1 MDSVHGYHS
10 LSGGVH
16 TFCTLCTKE
25 RIIMMPTKD
34 NDLEVSLSACRKT
47 NTYAFS
53 VDGCRS
59 LARNSCGVLK
69 SATSDTLLSY
79 ALLSCLK
86 GIDKRA
92 AMRVF
97 IQTREIQTAIEPS
110 TYHRRLKIRI
120 RLNDAGL
127 LEVLQS
133 AYSSSTTRVHANRA
147 NKNLFTVLVT
157 EMRRF
162 DLTFSLVPRDNLR
175 VLHNWATQTVPSFSS
190 QDMVMPSAVSQLT

>member
-1 MDSVHGYHS
+1 MIPK
-10 LSGGVH
+10 
-16 TFCTLCTKE
+16 KE
-25 RIIMMPTKD
+25 F
-34 NDLEVSLSACRKT
+34 DLEVSLSSCRHT
-47 NTYAFS
+47 NTYMFQ

-69 SATSDTLLSY
+69 SATTHTLLAY

-97 IQTREIQTAIEPS
+97 IQTGEMRNQVNPS
-110 TYHRRLKIRI
+110 AYNRQLKIRI
-120 RLNDAGL
+120 RLSDAEL
-127 LEVLQS
+127 LGILE
-133 AYSSSTTRVHANRA
+133 AGYNNTTRIQANRT
-147 NKNLFTVLVT
+147 NKNLFMALVT

-162 DLTFSLVPRDNLR
+162 DLTFSLVPKANIQG
-175 VLHNWATQTVPSFSS
+175 LHNWSTVVIPSFSS